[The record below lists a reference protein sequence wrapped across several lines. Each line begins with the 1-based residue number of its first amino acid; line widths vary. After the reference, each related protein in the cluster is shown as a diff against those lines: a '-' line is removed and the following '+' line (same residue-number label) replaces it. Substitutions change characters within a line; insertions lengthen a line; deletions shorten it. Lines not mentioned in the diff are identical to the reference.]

1 MTDQLP
7 DLMDEL
13 LRQFANEG
21 LYEKMEAK
29 KKELER
35 QASEI
40 EELTQKLD
48 ALRRTPG
55 DHRQEI
61 ADLEEK
67 IRELEA
73 SFDTRKDDLRNIMS
87 QFEQFMKI
95 AASVNEALT
104 RAMEKM
110 AQKIGR

>member
-13 LRQFANEG
+13 LRQFANQG

-29 KKELER
+29 KKEMER
-35 QASEI
+35 LASEI
-40 EELTQKLD
+40 EGLTQQLD
-48 ALRRTPG
+48 ALRKAPG

-61 ADLEEK
+61 ADLEAK
-67 IRELEA
+67 IRELVA
-73 SFDTRKDDLRNIMS
+73 PFDMRKDELKNIMS

-95 AASVNEALT
+95 AASVNETLT
-104 RAMEKM
+104 HTVEKV

>member
-13 LRQFANEG
+13 LRQFANEN

-35 QASEI
+35 LASEI
-40 EELTQKLD
+40 EALTQQLD
-48 ALRRTPG
+48 ALRKAPG

-61 ADLEEK
+61 ADLETK
-67 IRELEA
+67 IQELVVP
-73 SFDTRKDDLRNIMS
+73 FDTRKDELRNIMA

-104 RAMEKM
+104 RSVEKM

>member
-21 LYEKMEAK
+21 LYAKMEAR
-29 KKELER
+29 KKEIER
-35 QASEI
+35 LASEI
-40 EELTQKLD
+40 EALTQQLD
-48 ALRRTPG
+48 ALRTAPG
-55 DHRQEI
+55 DPRQEI
-61 ADLEEK
+61 ADLEAK

-73 SFDTRKDDLRNIMS
+73 PFDTRKDELRNIMS

-95 AASVNEALT
+95 AASVNETLT
-104 RAMEKM
+104 RAVEKV
-110 AQKIGR
+110 AQRIGR